1 MVTNDLEM
9 GLSVLPD
16 IDQKHQIKKDV
27 KFSKDSDPQPFGL
40 TSMQLTI

>member
-16 IDQKHQIKKDV
+16 IDQKHHIKKDV
-27 KFSKDSDPQPFGL
+27 RFSKDSQSSGL
-40 TSMQLTI
+40 TSMQLTV